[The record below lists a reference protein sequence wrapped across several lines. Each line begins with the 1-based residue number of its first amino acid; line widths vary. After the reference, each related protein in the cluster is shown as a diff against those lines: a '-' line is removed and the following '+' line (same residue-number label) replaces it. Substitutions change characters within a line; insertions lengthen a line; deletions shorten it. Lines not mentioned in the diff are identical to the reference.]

1 MLVTLKTDKKQLRF
15 NDKIK
20 CTVVIDEIDWGDFHE
35 CSFTLLINGL
45 RAETVYK
52 RIGCEANI
60 TDITKP
66 IDLEFYPSVFSF
78 DGGIGKNSY
87 VEISLLTRFSGR
99 HIFEKTES
107 GRTTINVDLSDV
119 RVLRTEGGKTTRWVA
134 HRNTIYFASPYV
146 TTVKHKKTTA
156 DINYFRI
163 PDGAIH
169 GKYLCD
175 SDHVYC
181 DGFKLKNVSSEHFV
195 VFNRCFAGDKFSI
208 FTVYGNAKVKHP
220 WHFKVLDDGNVNND
234 DVYVSGYGRDDIH
247 VYWFNG
253 STGTGH
259 ATVVRSCKKPHT
271 FRSIKSGYGIDDD
284 FVYYEAV
291 KIPKANP
298 KTWTMIN
305 NNYSKDD
312 KNVFYFRKLVV
323 GADLE
328 SFEII
333 PDACFPDID
342 DSCCGKDKNRT
353 YETGTSVTTSNRC
366 IVHQ

>member
-1 MLVTLKTDKKQLRF
+1 MLVTFEADKKQLRF

-20 CTVVIDEIDWGDFHE
+20 CTVVIDEIDWGNFYE

-45 RAETVYK
+45 QVDSIYK
-52 RIGCEANI
+52 RIMGETNI
-60 TDITKP
+60 VDTTKP
-66 IDLEFYPSVFSF
+66 IDLEFYPSVFGF
-78 DGGIGKNSY
+78 DGSIGHSAY
-87 VEISLLTRFSGR
+87 VEISILAKFFGR
-99 HIFEKTES
+99 HFSENSES
-107 GRTTINVDLSDV
+107 GRTAMNIDLADV
-119 RVLRTEGGKTTRWVA
+119 RVLRTESGKTTRWVA

-146 TTVKHKKTTA
+146 TTIKHKKTSA
-156 DINYFRI
+156 DIHSFWI

-175 SDHVYC
+175 KNHVYC
-181 DGFKLKNVSSEHFV
+181 DGLKLKNVSPEHFV
-195 VFNRCFAGDKFSI
+195 VFNRCFAGDKLSI

-220 WHFKVLDDGNVNND
+220 WCFEALDDGNVNND
-234 DVYVSGYGRDDIH
+234 DVYVSGYGRDDVY

-253 STGTGH
+253 STSTGH

-284 FVYYEAV
+284 YVYFEAV

-312 KNVFYFRKLVV
+312 KNIFYFRKVVV

-328 SFEII
+328 SFEGSSS
-333 PDACFPDID
+333 D
-342 DSCCGKDKNRT
+342 
-353 YETGTSVTTSNRC
+353 
-366 IVHQ
+366 